1 MKPPSFCFILIFTG
15 VLLLLAKPERAKWF
29 YSSGKSCLS
38 RRNSS
43 ISGVALYDFLS
54 AYGVAFLFFIT

>member
-1 MKPPSFCFILIFTG
+1 MSFCFIFMLIG
-15 VLLLLAKPERAKWF
+15 VLLLLAKPESAKWF

-38 RRNSS
+38 RRNSN

-54 AYGVAFLFFIT
+54 AYGVAPFLFFIT